1 MTDYRGGLVRKNN
14 GYLQTA
20 QLLERCGRRR
30 IAHNDT
36 VQEVTL
42 DDVPPEA
49 KKLANEAWHHLMH
62 YATDEDIRSR
72 DADYAKDQMELA
84 RWYEEKLR
92 ALFG

>member
-1 MTDYRGGLVRKNN
+1 MGISK
-14 GYLQTA
+14 
-20 QLLERCGRRR
+20 LLNFLSDAAAG
-30 IAHNDT
+30 ASLTTHT